1 MRLLAC
7 SLVLAAM
14 VPAISAQ
21 TPGTPAPV
29 PPPVL
34 SPAEAAQHVGELRT
48 VCGTVANIHTAS
60 GSHGAPTFVDMDQA
74 WPHQIFDFVIWGD
87 DQDTVGRFPKSG
99 KVCASGKITV
109 YRGRP
114 EILLTDWH
122 SWYVPDQQASR

>member
-7 SLVLAAM
+7 SLFLAASAA
-14 VPAISAQ
+14 VAQ
-21 TPGTPAPV
+21 TQPSATAP
-29 PPPVL
+29 PIL
-34 SPAEAAQHVGELRT
+34 APAEAAQHVGELRT
-48 VCGTVANIHTAS
+48 VCGTVVNIHTAS
-60 GSHGAPTFVDMDQA
+60 ASHGTPTFFDMDQP

-99 KVCASGKITV
+99 KVCASGKITL

-122 SWYVPDQQASR
+122 SWYIPAQDASR